1 MADFVDDNGNSCFI
15 DDLSVIAWV
24 DDIGNS
30 LSCIDGPVPAPAPVK
45 GNRGK
50 GKKQQ
55 IYTQGP
61 WAYR

>member
-1 MADFVDDNGNSCFI
+1 MPILQLNGQDLQLNGQDLYLNS
-15 DDLSVIAWV
+15 AEE
-24 DDIGNS
+24 
-30 LSCIDGPVPAPAPVK
+30 PVPAPVLVK
-45 GNRGK
+45 ENRGK

>member
-1 MADFVDDNGNSCFI
+1 MPVLQLNGQTLQLNGQ
-15 DDLSVIAWV
+15 DLYLNGSEE
-24 DDIGNS
+24 
-30 LSCIDGPVPAPAPVK
+30 PPAPAPEVVK
-45 GNRGK
+45 QNRGK

>member
-1 MADFVDDNGNSCFI
+1 MPVLQLNGQTLQLNGQ
-15 DDLSVIAWV
+15 DLYLNGSEE
-24 DDIGNS
+24 
-30 LSCIDGPVPAPAPVK
+30 PPPPAPVLVTQH
-45 GNRGK
+45 RGK

>member
-1 MADFVDDNGNSCFI
+1 MAILQLNGQDLQLNGQDLYLNS
-15 DDLSVIAWV
+15 AEE
-24 DDIGNS
+24 
-30 LSCIDGPVPAPAPVK
+30 PVPAPVVVK

-55 IYTQGP
+55 IYSQGP

>member
-1 MADFVDDNGNSCFI
+1 MPILQLNGQNLQLNGQ
-15 DDLSVIAWV
+15 DLYLNGSEE
-24 DDIGNS
+24 
-30 LSCIDGPVPAPAPVK
+30 PPPPAPELVK

>member
-1 MADFVDDNGNSCFI
+1 MPVLQLNGQTLQLNGQDLYLNGVDDPEE
-15 DDLSVIAWV
+15 
-24 DDIGNS
+24 
-30 LSCIDGPVPAPAPVK
+30 PVPAPEPVK

-55 IYTQGP
+55 IYSQGP

>member
-1 MADFVDDNGNSCFI
+1 MPIIQLNGQNLQLNGQ
-15 DDLSVIAWV
+15 DLYLNG
-24 DDIGNS
+24 DET
-30 LSCIDGPVPAPAPVK
+30 PPAPIAVK
-45 GNRGK
+45 ETRGK